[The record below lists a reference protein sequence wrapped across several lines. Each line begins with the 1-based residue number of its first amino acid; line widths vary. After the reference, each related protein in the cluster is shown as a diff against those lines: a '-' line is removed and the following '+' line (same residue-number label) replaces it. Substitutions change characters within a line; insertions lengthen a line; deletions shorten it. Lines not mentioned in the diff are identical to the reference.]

1 MKRFSN
7 WLLPI
12 IVMVTVCACGAK
24 EKGTLEV
31 TGNIANLD
39 KVAKMYP
46 HAVKNGM
53 VTLFLYEVP
62 FGGDLPPVQLDSVTV
77 SAEKRSYTLK
87 GQAPNVG
94 MYNLV
99 VSDGPMVPLVNDA
112 PNITVDIDM
121 ANEKFYTVAGSVAS
135 RELQDFIFTYDV
147 KSVSAEQTM
156 NKLDSLKRI
165 GAPDSTLL
173 NLTNQKNAALNELN
187 EYMKRMMGDVS
198 QPVVA
203 AFVLGR
209 SAKTL
214 PQTEFETALNNL
226 TQKYNGDS
234 NLAEMKKRYNA
245 YKEQVEKIRAQQEQQ
260 NAWVGKKAP
269 ELTLP
274 DVNGKKVSISNFKGK
289 YLLVDFWASWCQPCR
304 AENPNVVAAFN
315 KYKDKNFTILGVSLD
330 KKKENWLQAIQ
341 EDQLKWTHVSDL
353 AFWDSKAVTVFGF
366 TGIPYNVLIDPEGNV
381 IGEGLR
387 GEELENKL
395 HEIFLK

>member
-1 MKRFSN
+1 
-7 WLLPI
+7 
-12 IVMVTVCACGAK
+12 MVVSISACGHK
-24 EKGTLEV
+24 DKGTLEV

-39 KVAKMYP
+39 KVAKLYP
-46 HAVKNGM
+46 NAVKNGK
-53 VTLFLYEVP
+53 VTLFLYEIP
-62 FGGDLPPVQLDSVTV
+62 FGGDVPPVQLDSVTI

-87 GQAPNVG
+87 GQAKNIG
-94 MYNLV
+94 MYNV
-99 VSDGPMVPLVNDA
+99 VVLDGPMVPLVNDA

-135 RELQDFIFTYDV
+135 RELQDFIFTYDS
-147 KSVSAEQTM
+147 KSGSAEQTM
-156 NKLDSLKRI
+156 NQLDSLKRI
-165 GAPDSTLL
+165 GAPDSTLI
-173 NLTNQKNAALNELN
+173 NLTNRKNDAIKELN
-187 EYMKRMMGDVS
+187 EYMKRMMSDVS

-214 PQTEFETALNNL
+214 PQPEFETALNNL
-226 TQKYNGDS
+226 TQKYTGDS

-245 YKEQVEKIRAQQEQQ
+245 YKDQIEKIKEQQ
-260 NAWVGKKAP
+260 DQQNVWIGKKAP

-274 DVNGKKVSISNFKGK
+274 DVNGKNISISSFKGK

-304 AENPNVVAAFN
+304 AENPNVVAAYN
-315 KYKDKNFTILGVSLD
+315 KYKDKNFAILGVSLD
-330 KKKENWLQAIQ
+330 KKKEAWVQAIK

-353 AFWDSKAVTVFGF
+353 AFWDSKAVTTFGF
-366 TGIPYNVLIDPEGNV
+366 TGIPYNVLIDPDGNV

-387 GEELENKL
+387 GEELDNKL

>member
-1 MKRFSN
+1 
-7 WLLPI
+7 
-12 IVMVTVCACGAK
+12 MVTVGACGAK

-39 KVAKMYP
+39 KVANQYP
-46 HAVKNGM
+46 HAVKNGT

-62 FGGDLPPVQLDSVTV
+62 FGGDLPPVQLDSVTI
-77 SAEKRSYTLK
+77 SADKRSYTLK

-94 MYNLV
+94 MFNLV
-99 VSDGPMVPLVNDA
+99 VADGPMVPLVNDA
-112 PNITVDIDM
+112 PTITVNMDM
-121 ANEKFYTVAGSVAS
+121 ANDKFYTVAGSVAS

-147 KSVSAEQTM
+147 KSVSAEQAM

-173 NLTNQKNAALNELN
+173 NLTNRKNAAIKELN
-187 EYMKRMMGDVS
+187 EYMKRIMGDVS

-214 PQTEFETALNNL
+214 PQTEFETALNSL
-226 TQKYNGDS
+226 TQKYTGDS

-245 YKEQVEKIRAQQEQQ
+245 YKEQVEKIRAQQDQQ

-289 YLLVDFWASWCQPCR
+289 YLLVDFWASWCPPCR

-330 KKKENWLQAIQ
+330 KKKDNWLEAIKA
-341 EDQLKWTHVSDL
+341 DQLKWTHVSDL
-353 AFWDSKAVTVFGF
+353 AFWDSKAVTTFGF